1 MYSKYI
7 NGIKQE
13 EIDFPKRFASY
24 EEKEYGI
31 LFYMPDNKDSYDGNH
46 VCIYPERITEL
57 GTVLDDISAF
67 YRKLGIRA
75 SIYHPF
81 EKNYFKDNLETLN
94 AHGYRFT
101 PEDDHRVMLLTA
113 QNSIDTP
120 KRLDIRVLDSWDER
134 VASDIL
140 IPSGEPWETEV
151 TRKRIGQEGAYLFVG
166 YIDGKAVVY
175 SDIHKSEHGNTRFD
189 YIVTANE
196 HRGKGYASELLSF
209 MAEYCK
215 NNDFPIC
222 WQWAGPSEHI
232 CYKAGFREAF
242 TIEAGYA
249 SLI

>member
-13 EIDFPKRFASY
+13 EIGFPKRFASY

-81 EKNYFKDNLETLN
+81 EKNYFKDNLEKLN